1 MMELYANMIFTSVNL
16 TNYTDILQ
24 RQPNFIECHDKEN
37 ENFLSSVLVQ
47 NTSYSC
53 HF

>member
-24 RQPNFIECHDKEN
+24 CQPNFIECHDKEN
-37 ENFLSSVLVQ
+37 EKCLSSAWVL
-47 NTSYSC
+47 NAGYS
-53 HF
+53 